1 MSTHYYSLRLKG
13 NYANKKN
20 GDLIKNASTPL
31 TIGETADCDIQ
42 FDSSDNKYIPEY
54 YATIAPNADG
64 KSWRIIKRSPH
75 IDVNIVGHG
84 GFAYVCNLND
94 GDIITFGNHHN
105 EVIFHTHN
113 DDNFNGAL
121 STTPKPQRQWLYI
134 ASLFIIATIMVF
146 SNIMMRSNK
155 PKALDLDDVKNA
167 LHSSVYLIKV
177 DSVAHLETDNGQI
190 TATHR
195 IIKPQEE
202 TIYGTAFLTTDSLLI
217 TARHCV
223 EYWLG
228 EPVAFDTRINNL
240 DEDDIVRIAS
250 TVETFN
256 QEHADS
262 TVKQHLKV
270 YCSVVPHDMP
280 NSAPIFSFTSL
291 DDNVYFDSSRDG
303 IITLDDFV
311 NRYYWRTITP
321 YFNRRDME
329 LGDWLAVKVAQPG
342 AFEVADTSI
351 INTLH
356 PNEALA
362 FLGFMENETGIGG
375 FEVEGGNLKLWDS
388 KTAGNVNLAHSGNI
402 SHGYSG
408 GPVIMQK
415 DNKYY
420 VIGIVS
426 KVDDRNHNLKRSV
439 PIQAIKLN
447 KQTAQ
452 KH

>member
-1 MSTHYYSLRLKG
+1 M
-13 NYANKKN
+13 
-20 GDLIKNASTPL
+20 
-31 TIGETADCDIQ
+31 
-42 FDSSDNKYIPEY
+42 
-54 YATIAPNADG
+54 
-64 KSWRIIKRSPH
+64 
-75 IDVNIVGHG
+75 
-84 GFAYVCNLND
+84 
-94 GDIITFGNHHN
+94 
-105 EVIFHTHN
+105 
-113 DDNFNGAL
+113 
-121 STTPKPQRQWLYI
+121 
-134 ASLFIIATIMVF
+134 
-146 SNIMMRSNK
+146 
-155 PKALDLDDVKNA
+155 
-167 LHSSVYLIKV
+167 
-177 DSVAHLETDNGQI
+177 
-190 TATHR
+190 
-195 IIKPQEE
+195 
-202 TIYGTAFLTTDSLLI
+202 
-217 TARHCV
+217 
-223 EYWLG
+223 
-228 EPVAFDTRINNL
+228 
-240 DEDDIVRIAS
+240 RIAS

-291 DDNVYFDSSRDG
+291 DDNVCFDSSRDG